1 MQKISNINDLKNGP
15 VIKILDVNM
24 KKLAL
29 FYLFWKLILTFVTL
43 LLQIT
48 IVLQVLPVVF

>member
-15 VIKILDVNM
+15 VIKILYVNM

-29 FYLFWKLILTFVTL
+29 FYLFWKLILTFVAL

-48 IVLQVLPVVF
+48 IILQVLPVVF